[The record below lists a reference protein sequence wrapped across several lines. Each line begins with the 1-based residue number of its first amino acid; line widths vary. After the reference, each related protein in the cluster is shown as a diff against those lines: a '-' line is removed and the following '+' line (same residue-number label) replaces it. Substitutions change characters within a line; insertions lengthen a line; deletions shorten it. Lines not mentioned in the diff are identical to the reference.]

1 MHPGVAGM
9 VFFRSYTHSAKPN
22 FCFVGVFFVSIL
34 HLMVD
39 IVYQKEYLFV
49 THSFSYLF
57 YSPLDYRYLL
67 KTDYLGDKFP
77 QLQTTLEIE
86 T

>member
-1 MHPGVAGM
+1 
-9 VFFRSYTHSAKPN
+9 
-22 FCFVGVFFVSIL
+22 
-34 HLMVD
+34 MVD

-49 THSFSYLF
+49 THRFSYLF

>member
-1 MHPGVAGM
+1 MLQAW
-9 VFFRSYTHSAKPN
+9 
-22 FCFVGVFFVSIL
+22 CFSGLIHILPSHISVLLGVFFVSIL

-39 IVYQKEYLFV
+39 IVYQKDYLFV
-49 THSFSYLF
+49 THRFSYLF
-57 YSPLDYRYLL
+57 YSPLDYIYLL